1 MKDFQFE
8 IFFCATI
15 SEMKLIGELI
25 WIFAF
30 VSTAPAVLS
39 QALPSNALPT
49 GGMIQAGEAHI
60 DISSKYV
67 DSSVD
72 SSCSCRLNSFNVEG
86 CIGILTSPIL
96 PLLL

>member
-1 MKDFQFE
+1 MRKNLCSLNKMKDFQFGNLS
-8 IFFCATI
+8 FVKRFQ
-15 SEMKLIGELI
+15 EMKLIGELI

-49 GGMIQAGEAHI
+49 GGMIQAGEGTYRYI
-60 DISSKYV
+60 GSKYV

-72 SSCSCRLNSFNVEG
+72 SSCSCGLEF
-86 CIGILTSPIL
+86 I
-96 PLLL
+96 